1 MASCTKETA
10 GAPAMCARDHTEPL
24 LTESIIDVGARVAA
38 FVDKHV
44 TLADFVEHIY
54 PERTYNEVVD
64 WDHPGRPYNHMYA
77 RYTRLGKHDAAS
89 MALHT
94 VESVSAHGHVAILG
108 RGDATD
114 DVQALDALLS
124 HEHGAARFTD
134 AWIFL
139 DRLSSDIGILQCIEL
154 TGTEEEGAKAY
165 ARFEAS
171 GRVGS
176 RFWLGC
182 DGRLKAALLDWRGT
196 PQALSSS
203 SPCILL
209 ASIKEQ
215 RRRRGSEFLDRLPL
229 EKLLLDEGQKDEDED
244 DDPEDEDED
253 HGHDDE
259 EEEED
264 DGHDD
269 EEDDEPDEEEDHGHD
284 DEEDEDGHEE
294 EDEDEDH
301 GHEDDDEDDDE
312 HEEEDDDEEEDGHD
326 EDDEEEDDGHDEDDE
341 RHDDHDD
348 EEQGDDEDDDDEHDE
363 DDEDEDEQESEED
376 DDDDEHESEDDE
388 DDEHESEEDDDD
400 DDEHESH
407 EEEEE
412 HESDEEDDD
421 EQSESS
427 LLFLWSFLWWRLLR
441 DLALCFFTF
450 LSSQSSSFLWCFFLC
465 CEACF
470 LSSLSSL
477 HLRWSS
483 LARRTCL
490 SACEASDLE

>member
-108 RGDATD
+108 RGDATGRFVAWYRRVAALFNDKDAD

-215 RRRRGSEFLDRLPL
+215 RRRR
-229 EKLLLDEGQKDEDED
+229 
-244 DDPEDEDED
+244 
-253 HGHDDE
+253 
-259 EEEED
+259 
-264 DGHDD
+264 
-269 EEDDEPDEEEDHGHD
+269 
-284 DEEDEDGHEE
+284 
-294 EDEDEDH
+294 
-301 GHEDDDEDDDE
+301 
-312 HEEEDDDEEEDGHD
+312 
-326 EDDEEEDDGHDEDDE
+326 
-341 RHDDHDD
+341 
-348 EEQGDDEDDDDEHDE
+348 
-363 DDEDEDEQESEED
+363 
-376 DDDDEHESEDDE
+376 
-388 DDEHESEEDDDD
+388 
-400 DDEHESH
+400 
-407 EEEEE
+407 
-412 HESDEEDDD
+412 
-421 EQSESS
+421 
-427 LLFLWSFLWWRLLR
+427 
-441 DLALCFFTF
+441 
-450 LSSQSSSFLWCFFLC
+450 
-465 CEACF
+465 
-470 LSSLSSL
+470 
-477 HLRWSS
+477 
-483 LARRTCL
+483 
-490 SACEASDLE
+490 